1 MDRVRAQ
8 SVIGGGAMRVGGIG
22 AFDVLLRAGG
32 QERRELEVDAG
43 DRRAVPQAAVLRLA
57 ADDGLARGVGVG
69 SQREAGGTVDAG
81 DGIAG
86 DFTGTAHL
94 AAPSRASDLPV
105 LAAGYGSP
113 AAQSGLVLRHHVR
126 ADAAWVFV
134 SGGGDGLV
142 QSLRAGLGVVEH
154 LGGAVLC
161 RGVGEGAG
169 DRAAGDFQHRPGGA
183 VYQRGVHR
191 QTSGCRDTDQ
201 HGRKGSGAGQ
211 RDGGAVVAQCEVRG
225 DLSVGLCQWHGGLAG
240 IESVFSVLQ
249 HRATASRVGQKN
261 AGRGLLRVRRGGYPD
276 MALGQIVAYKRLWR
290 ENLIDG
296 ETQIPRSERNSQGAR
311 ISGDRFTSLFEV
323 KNCPTNGGKLTPHR
337 PSWCLHR
344 LRKDSRPLISPEK
357 VKCSGILASG
367 KRASKDDGVL
377 LLETVNISLQM
388 RVFRI

>member
-57 ADDGLARGVGVG
+57 AGDGLALGGWGG
-69 SQREAGGTVDAG
+69 SQREAGGTGDAG
-81 DGIAG
+81 GGVAG
-86 DFTGTAHL
+86 GFTRAAHP

-154 LGGAVLC
+154 LGGTVLC

-169 DRAAGDFQHRPGGA
+169 DRAAGDLQHRPGGA

-225 DLSVGLCQWHGGLAG
+225 DISVGLCQWHGGLAG

-249 HRATASRVGQKN
+249 HRATASRVRQKN

-296 ETQIPRSERNSQGAR
+296 EPQIPRSERNSQGAR

-323 KNCPTNGGKLTPHR
+323 KNCPTNGGKLT
-337 PSWCLHR
+337 
-344 LRKDSRPLISPEK
+344 
-357 VKCSGILASG
+357 
-367 KRASKDDGVL
+367 VL
-377 LLETVNISLQM
+377 LTNPEAASSILELK
-388 RVFRI
+388 